1 MSSSPTSSR
10 SRQSGLADPKS
21 FERGNAY
28 YHDGVVSR
36 LTERDAT
43 VSATVR
49 GTYRYH
55 VELAVGD
62 DGALDYACNCPVG
75 DDGAFCKHAVAV
87 ALSWLENSG
96 QEVFHDAV
104 ATPARPRRKRKTHA
118 ELIRDHLETLDEHA
132 LRRLLLDAA
141 ERDRSLR
148 DRLLFDARA
157 VNAGDIASLRT
168 AVRQMARVSR
178 PLGWDEAHIFG
189 EGLFELADMLRR
201 QLAGPHAA
209 QVVELV
215 ELAIA
220 EAEASLEQIDDSD
233 GSVAPGI
240 GELAGLH
247 LDACIQ
253 TRPDPIRLA
262 DRLFGLQVRGQ
273 WDTFR
278 DVLPVYAEVLGD
290 AGLGRYRERVEESWA
305 ALPVRP
311 LNKRDEYAHDVVRHN
326 LEHAM
331 ETLAKH
337 DGDVDALIR
346 IWSTDLSASYRY
358 AQIAELCAEHRRFD
372 EGLAWAERGMREMK
386 GQHDDRLMGF
396 CIDEHLR
403 RRAFDRADEL
413 AWQRFAYH
421 PTVDAFRSLME
432 VAKRTGRGA
441 AVKARAISHLQTLA
455 RKREAAGASR
465 TGARRWEP
473 PPRTELVKLLLAER
487 NDNAAW
493 TAFQEGPSKPS
504 YGRRWRLRKTRGRDR
519 AVSPLSAVRA
529 RPWCGEC
536 AIRRGVRRRTRNSRV
551 AGCASPAAGIWRRT
565 RSDSQDLPGEAQFHQ
580 AAREAG
586 RVIRLAIGEGY
597 GNEW

>member
-1 MSSSPTSSR
+1 M
-10 SRQSGLADPKS
+10 
-21 FERGNAY
+21 
-28 YHDGVVSR
+28 
-36 LTERDAT
+36 
-43 VSATVR
+43 
-49 GTYRYH
+49 
-55 VELAVGD
+55 
-62 DGALDYACNCPVG
+62 
-75 DDGAFCKHAVAV
+75 
-87 ALSWLENSG
+87 
-96 QEVFHDAV
+96 

-432 VAKRTGRGA
+432 VAKRARRCREGARNLASADACPQARSSGRVPHRRAALGTAAAHRAGEALACGAERQRSVDRVPGGPVEALVWPAVAAARAKTHPEDAIALYHRYLPFALDHGAGVRDTTRRSASYAKFARCGLRIASSRHLAPNSKRFARPTGRS
-441 AVKARAISHLQTLA
+441 AISSSCSRSWT
-455 RKREAAGASR
+455 RDSAG
-465 TGARRWEP
+465 
-473 PPRTELVKLLLAER
+473 
-487 NDNAAW
+487 D
-493 TAFQEGPSKPS
+493 
-504 YGRRWRLRKTRGRDR
+504 
-519 AVSPLSAVRA
+519 
-529 RPWCGEC
+529 
-536 AIRRGVRRRTRNSRV
+536 RRRV
-551 AGCASPAAGIWRRT
+551 WK
-565 RSDSQDLPGEAQFHQ
+565 
-580 AAREAG
+580 
-586 RVIRLAIGEGY
+586 
-597 GNEW
+597 